1 LFAQSTLPPIR
12 RAKAMARKALKERIV
27 TVPQVKEALDAIG
40 EEQLDQF
47 QRRSLDYATKFTKV
61 DPDKVDLIIKE
72 FVETFEVDKEEAV
85 QIVNAM
91 PESIQEIRVFLAGG
105 RKIIETSK
113 LEKILSFLDKYR
125 KKE

>member
-1 LFAQSTLPPIR
+1 
-12 RAKAMARKALKERIV
+12 MARKALKERIV

-72 FVETFEVDKEEAV
+72 FVETFEVDEEEAV
-85 QIVNAM
+85 QMVNAM

-105 RKIIETSK
+105 RRIIETSK
-113 LEKILSFLDKYR
+113 LEKILSFLNKYR

>member
-1 LFAQSTLPPIR
+1 
-12 RAKAMARKALKERIV
+12 MARKALKERIV
-27 TVPQVKEALDAIG
+27 TVPQVKEALDSIG
-40 EEQLDQF
+40 EERLDQL
-47 QRRSLDYATKFTKV
+47 QRRSLDYATKFTKT
-61 DPDKVDLIIKE
+61 DSKKIETILKELRDK
-72 FVETFEVDKEEAV
+72 FELEEEEAV

-113 LEKILSFLDKYR
+113 LEKILGFLNKNR